1 MSRLFFGK
9 AGINTATPKYLG
21 GGGADMLDALLVK
34 LNYREVPSADREFDL
49 GTAYLAGA
57 LRQAGFKV
65 EIIDAS
71 LEELTNEKLLERIT
85 MSPAKLIGL
94 SVWLHRLVGD
104 AEQLVRDLRLRGV
117 RAHITMGSHSPTFL
131 YKELLEHNLDL
142 DSVVCGE
149 GEPTLVELL
158 TALVAEQ
165 EWRNIPGVASHD
177 GSRIIYEPRP
187 ACCALDELASP
198 ALDYAPLVRGRGQ
211 FMSLLTSR
219 GCYGRCT
226 FCSTSP
232 FYRLG
237 GGKAWRAHS
246 PERVLAEFKL
256 MHHEYGFAYFGI
268 RDDNFVGPGA
278 QGRERAKAIAEG
290 ILREGLNISFNIAC
304 RVNDIDRE
312 LFARL
317 KEAGLARV
325 FLGVESGSQRRLD
338 GFKKGVTV
346 KQNVEAMSMLAELG
360 ISYTVGY
367 IMFAPDTSW
376 AEFRE
381 SSSFLKRTLGSIEG
395 ITEAV
400 HDMFSPV
407 EALPGTA
414 VAEEL
419 SKAGLLLGDY
429 RGFRYQFQDWRVR
442 VFYQGL
448 LGIRG
453 LHAILTKKRGVN
465 KGED

>member
-1 MSRLFFGK
+1 
-9 AGINTATPKYLG
+9 
-21 GGGADMLDALLVK
+21 MLDALLVK

-57 LRQAGFKV
+57 LRQSGFKV

-71 LEELTNEKLLERIT
+71 LEELTYETLLKRIIA
-85 MSPAKLIGL
+85 SPAKLIGV

-104 AEQLVRDLRLRGV
+104 AEQLVRDLRHRGV
-117 RAHITMGSHSPTFL
+117 ESHITMGSHSPTFL
-131 YKELLEHNLDL
+131 YKELLEHNSGLN
-142 DSVVCGE
+142 SVVCGE
-149 GEPTLVELL
+149 GESTLVELL
-158 TALVAEQ
+158 TALMAEQ
-165 EWRNIPGVASHD
+165 EWRGIPGVASCD
-177 GSRIIYEPRP
+177 EGSIIYEPRP
-187 ACCALDELASP
+187 ACCALDDLPPP
-198 ALDYAPLVRGRGQ
+198 ALDYAPMVRERGQ

-237 GGKAWRAHS
+237 GGKPWRAHS
-246 PERVLAEFKL
+246 PERVLEEFRI
-256 MHHEYGFAYFGI
+256 MHREYGFTHFGV

-278 QGRERAKAIAEG
+278 QGRNRAKAIAEG
-290 ILREGLNISFNIAC
+290 ILSEGLNISFNIAC
-304 RVNDIDRE
+304 RVNDIDKD

-338 GFKKGVTV
+338 GFNKGVTV
-346 KQNVEAMSMLAELG
+346 KQNVEAMAMLSELG
-360 ISYTVGY
+360 IPYTVGY

-395 ITEAV
+395 IAEAV
-400 HDMFSPV
+400 HDMFNPV
-407 EALPGTA
+407 EVLPGTA
-414 VAEEL
+414 IAEDL
-419 SKAGLLLGDY
+419 QKGGLLLGDY
-429 RGFRYQFQDWRVR
+429 HGFRYVFQDWRVR

-448 LGIRG
+448 LGLRG
-453 LHAILTKKRGVN
+453 LHARLVKNRGANKRKAN

>member
-1 MSRLFFGK
+1 
-9 AGINTATPKYLG
+9 
-21 GGGADMLDALLVK
+21 MLDALLVK
-34 LNYREVPSADREFDL
+34 LNYRDVPSADREFDL

-57 LRQAGFKV
+57 LRQAGFQV

-71 LEELTNEKLLERIT
+71 LEQLTQDTLLDRISR
-85 MSPAKLIGL
+85 SPARLIGL

-104 AEQLVRDLRLRGV
+104 AEEIIRELRLRGIK
-117 RAHITMGSHSPTFL
+117 AHITMGSHAPTFL
-131 YKELLEHNLDL
+131 YKELLEHNPGL

-158 TALVAEQ
+158 TALMVDSN
-165 EWRNIPGVASHD
+165 WRTIPGVASYCEGH
-177 GSRIIYEPRP
+177 IYYEPRP
-187 ACCALDELASP
+187 ANCALDELASP
-198 ALDYAPLVRGRGQ
+198 ALDYAPLVRERGQ

-246 PERVLAEFKL
+246 PERVLMEFKL
-256 MHHEYGFAYFGI
+256 MHREYGFTHFGV

-278 QGRERAKAIAEG
+278 QGRERARAIAEG
-290 ILREGLNISFNIAC
+290 ILAEGLAISFNIAC

-317 KEAGLARV
+317 REAGLARV

-346 KQNVEAMSMLAELG
+346 KQNVEAMHMLVELG
-360 ISYTVGY
+360 IPYTVGY
-367 IMFAPDTSW
+367 IMFAPDTTW

-400 HDMFSPV
+400 HDMFNPV
-407 EALPGTA
+407 EVIPGTA

-419 SKAGLLLGDY
+419 HKAGLLLGDY
-429 RGFRYQFQDWRVR
+429 RGYRYNFQDWRVR

-448 LGIRG
+448 MGLRR
-453 LHAILTKKRGVN
+453 LHATLTKK
-465 KGED
+465 